1 MQQQEDNK
9 NGDNGS
15 VFLDCRSS
23 VDRQTLHNDDEEEEE
38 EEKWRKRRRR
48 KRTTRRS
55 KRSGWRNR
63 LQQQTD
69 GHTDGR
75 LRSSAPVTGYDYW
88 LNDDDDYDD
97 NDDDDDDTCFLPAH
111 LRGRGAEKAAGSAA
125 TSAPT
130 ATCGAKRRSP
140 FGFRPTREGGGGG
153 GGTN

>member
-1 MQQQEDNK
+1 MDGGTDYSNK
-9 NGDNGS
+9 
-15 VFLDCRSS
+15 
-23 VDRQTLHNDDEEEEE
+23 
-38 EEKWRKRRRR
+38 
-48 KRTTRRS
+48 
-55 KRSGWRNR
+55 
-63 LQQQTD
+63 QTD
-69 GHTDGR
+69 TPTVTERESETDCDV
-75 LRSSAPVTGYDYW
+75 SSAPVTGYDYW